1 MKIFTLLC
9 ICALTIFAAKLTR
22 SGNYV
27 IDDKNKLMWQ
37 DVRDNTKILV
47 TQDNAI
53 AYCEKLNLGGFR
65 DWKLPT
71 IKNYETIINKK
82 RTRTQLMINKAFKY
96 VKRDDYWSS
105 DRTWIRNF
113 GAYGY
118 YVFFKSGTVYYQ
130 NRTYPKYVRCVRN
143 LK

>member
-1 MKIFTLLC
+1 MKIFTLIC
-9 ICALTIFAAKLTR
+9 ICALTLFAAKLTR

-37 DVRDNTKILV
+37 DMRENTKILL
-47 TQDNAI
+47 TQDKAI
-53 AYCEKLNLGGFR
+53 EYCEKLNLSGFH

-71 IKNYETIINKK
+71 IENYETIIDKK
-82 RTRTQLMINKAFKY
+82 RTRVQLMINKAFKY

-118 YVFFKSGTVYYQ
+118 YVLFKSGTVYYQ

>member
-9 ICALTIFAAKLTR
+9 IVALSLFASKLTR
-22 SGNYV
+22 SGSYV

-37 DVRDNTKILV
+37 DTKDNTRLLL
-47 TQDNAI
+47 TQDHAI
-53 AYCEKLNLGGFR
+53 EYCEKLNLKGFR
-65 DWKLPT
+65 DWTLPSVDQY
-71 IKNYETIINKK
+71 KTIIDK
-82 RTRTQLMINKAFKY
+82 TRVRAQLMINKAFRYTK
-96 VKRDDYWSS
+96 KDDYWSK

-118 YVFFKSGTVYYQ
+118 YVLFKSGTIYYQ
-130 NRTYPKYVRCVRN
+130 NRTYPKYVRCVRK